1 LLICGTLIAGGLTLM
16 CKDQITIL
24 LVDDDIED
32 QTLLSEAIHKIA
44 PAICIKLFNNGSEV
58 LHYLSSREDDTPCL
72 IVLDYNMP
80 GINGLQV
87 LERIGEIHRLT
98 SIPKIVWSTSNSH
111 HFRTQCLN
119 AGAFRYIV
127 KPQNLQDLN
136 QIAADIIDTCERAA

>member
-1 LLICGTLIAGGLTLM
+1 M

-44 PAICIKLFNNGSEV
+44 PAVCVKLFNNGPEV
-58 LHYLSSREDDTPCL
+58 LQYLSSREDDKPCL
-72 IVLDYNMP
+72 IILDYNMP
-80 GINGLQV
+80 GITGLQV
-87 LERIGEIHRLT
+87 LERIGQIHKFV

-119 AGAFRYIV
+119 AGALKYIV
-127 KPQNLQDLN
+127 KPQNLHDLN
-136 QIAADIIDTCERAA
+136 QIAADIIDTCNRAA

>member
-1 LLICGTLIAGGLTLM
+1 M